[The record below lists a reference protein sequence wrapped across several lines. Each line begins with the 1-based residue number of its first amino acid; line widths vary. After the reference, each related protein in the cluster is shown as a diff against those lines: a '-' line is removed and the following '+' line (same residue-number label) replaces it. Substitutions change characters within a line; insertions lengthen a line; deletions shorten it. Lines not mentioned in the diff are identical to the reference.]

1 MLGNR
6 SSRSFIWAT
15 VAFATF
21 GRPPCIS
28 FRLGDVEGELAL
40 CFAVAFEGSLR
51 GESGKGT
58 GGGCFRDAGDPCEDR
73 WEPILSRS
81 SVSMTTTHLLAAD
94 GTPWVGPPGPN
105 TEDTVREAEE
115 ARTRSGAATKF
126 LYASVRPQRPA
137 TWHLSMSAW
146 HFVYKAGP

>member
-58 GGGCFRDAGDPCEDR
+58 GGGCFRDVGDPREGR

-81 SVSMTTTHLLAAD
+81 NVSMTTTCLLAAV
-94 GTPWVGPPGPN
+94 GTPGVGPN
-105 TEDTVREAEE
+105 TEDTVREADE
-115 ARTRSGAATKF
+115 ARTSTGAVSRAIC
-126 LYASVRPQRPA
+126 ASVRPQRAA